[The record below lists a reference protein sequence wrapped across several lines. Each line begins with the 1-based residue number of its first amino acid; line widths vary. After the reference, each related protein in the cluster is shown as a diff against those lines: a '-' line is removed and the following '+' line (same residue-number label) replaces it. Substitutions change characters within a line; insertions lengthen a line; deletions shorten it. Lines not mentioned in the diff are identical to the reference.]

1 MVNEFLGFT
10 VITSRWPIMVTRKFK
25 VRPTPGLLPKV
36 LYRPGSHGPMF
47 KPQKRDAN
55 AAVHTLIKPNG
66 DLLS

>member
-1 MVNEFLGFT
+1 
-10 VITSRWPIMVTRKFK
+10 MVTRKFK